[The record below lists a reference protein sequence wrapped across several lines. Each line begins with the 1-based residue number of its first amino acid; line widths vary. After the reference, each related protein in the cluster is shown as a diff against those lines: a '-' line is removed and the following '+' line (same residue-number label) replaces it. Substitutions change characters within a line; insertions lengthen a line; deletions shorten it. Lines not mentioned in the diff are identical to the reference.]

1 MKKVLSLAFSASLA
15 LSILLLPSANIYAA
29 DETSPSFSVNDNSYQ
44 KMKDAGMSDDDIE
57 LLRKHN
63 ENDLRIIKSGELEEK
78 ALNDQ
83 KTSQSLT
90 DSSENPRLAA
100 SSLGTVGDIL
110 VAYNASS
117 WGIDFGYPGHAAIV
131 SLLSGKTVESFPADG
146 VQYHTNDWRGRS
158 NVYGMSVKGASGSQ
172 YRAAAQYAANQ
183 IGKPYNWNFV
193 NPWTEAKFYCSQ
205 LVWKAWKTQGIDVDY
220 ITIDPI
226 VTPMEIAKSGNTSIY
241 YSN

>member
-29 DETSPSFSVNDNSYQ
+29 DETSPSYSVSDNSYQ
-44 KMKDAGMSDDDIE
+44 EMKAAGMTDSDIE

-63 ENDLRIIKSGELEEK
+63 ENDLRIIKNGELEEK

-90 DSSENPRLAA
+90 DSLENPRLAA

-131 SLLSGKTVESFPADG
+131 SLISGKTVESFPDDG
-146 VQYHTNDWRGRS
+146 VQYHTNDWRSRS

-172 YRAAAQYAANQ
+172 YRGAAQYAANQ
-183 IGKPYNWNFV
+183 IGKRYNWNFV
-193 NPWTEAKFYCSQ
+193 DPWREDRFYCSQ

-220 ITIDPI
+220 ITIDPV